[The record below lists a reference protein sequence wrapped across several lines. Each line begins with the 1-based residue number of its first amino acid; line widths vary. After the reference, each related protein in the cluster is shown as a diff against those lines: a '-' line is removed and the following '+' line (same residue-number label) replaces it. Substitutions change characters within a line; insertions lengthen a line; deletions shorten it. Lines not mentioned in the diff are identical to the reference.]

1 MVKIIL
7 KLSLFLAPLILLL
20 TTFKVNYSQFI
31 QLPNILMGSIALSSS
46 SLGFFIAGVSI
57 LQTSNLSKFYDKLV
71 QLGTDKKILGWLMTS
86 IFYMFLL
93 SATSLLALFFIDGT
107 GIATTLLLNI
117 WLALLIASILSMFF
131 IIFIFIIVFL
141 K

>member
-1 MVKIIL
+1 MVKITL
-7 KLSLFLAPLILLL
+7 KLSLFLIPCVLLL
-20 TTFKVNYSQFI
+20 TTFKVNYSQVE

-57 LQTSNLSKFYDKLV
+57 LQTSNLSRFYEKLV
-71 QLGTDKKILGWLMTS
+71 QLGTNRKILGWLMTS

-93 SATSLLALFFIDGT
+93 SVTSLIALFFISGT
-107 GIATTLLLNI
+107 GIETTILLNV
-117 WLALLIASILSMFF
+117 WLALLIASVLSTLF